1 MLIEERLNKIVE
13 IIRINDSARI
23 EELAETLEVSRD
35 TVRRDLIRLENEGVI
50 KRTHG
55 GAVLNDNR
63 ASIVFYD
70 ERKNQKLESKK
81 AMGRCAAKLIKKD
94 ASVIFDASTTVEEV
108 ISFLDKKHIFAVTNS
123 LTAATE
129 LTQLNDCTIAVLPGR
144 LDHNHLYVTGSDTVQ
159 KLNQYNVDYLLLGVY
174 AMDSGGI
181 YTCSESE
188 GAVKAKMLASARKK
202 IAMADSS
209 KFDTTGLIRI
219 CTLQDV
225 DILVT
230 DKFPEGRLLEAMQKA
245 GVEIIVAG

>member
-1 MLIEERLNKIVE
+1 M
-13 IIRINDSARI
+13 
-23 EELAETLEVSRD
+23 
-35 TVRRDLIRLENEGVI
+35 
-50 KRTHG
+50 
-55 GAVLNDNR
+55 
-63 ASIVFYD
+63 
-70 ERKNQKLESKK
+70 
-81 AMGRCAAKLIKKD
+81 
-94 ASVIFDASTTVEEV
+94 
-108 ISFLDKKHIFAVTNS
+108 
-123 LTAATE
+123 
-129 LTQLNDCTIAVLPGR
+129 
-144 LDHNHLYVTGSDTVQ
+144 Q

-209 KFDTTGLIRI
+209 KLDTTGLIRI

>member
-108 ISFLDKKHIFAVTNS
+108 ISFL
-123 LTAATE
+123 
-129 LTQLNDCTIAVLPGR
+129 VLQ
-144 LDHNHLYVTGSDTVQ
+144 V
-159 KLNQYNVDYLLLGVY
+159 
-174 AMDSGGI
+174 
-181 YTCSESE
+181 
-188 GAVKAKMLASARKK
+188 
-202 IAMADSS
+202 
-209 KFDTTGLIRI
+209 
-219 CTLQDV
+219 
-225 DILVT
+225 
-230 DKFPEGRLLEAMQKA
+230 
-245 GVEIIVAG
+245 

>member
-1 MLIEERLNKIVE
+1 M
-13 IIRINDSARI
+13 
-23 EELAETLEVSRD
+23 
-35 TVRRDLIRLENEGVI
+35 
-50 KRTHG
+50 
-55 GAVLNDNR
+55 LNDNR

-70 ERKNQKLESKK
+70 ERKNQKLESEK
-81 AMGRCAAKLIKKD
+81 ATGRCAAKLIKKD